1 MLINGRDCII
11 AKIRPDGK
19 PIYPLARYYAEEL
32 SDIDKAIECNL
43 LAIRNPWI
51 ILATPENRKRL
62 ADYLTRYLNDEI
74 SLSINPDDINS
85 LQILQTNA
93 NYIIDKLEV
102 EKTQTLHEALDELG
116 FDNCGQIGDRAVVAE
131 VSLNNAQ
138 TQGINDLYNQ
148 CAKQIEKDVK
158 DTLNLE
164 IKFTPRMR
172 DFPIL
177 SNKINQT
184 IEGKAETDIKEAS
197 NGN

>member
-1 MLINGRDCII
+1 M
-11 AKIRPDGK
+11 
-19 PIYPLARYYAEEL
+19 
-32 SDIDKAIECNL
+32 
-43 LAIRNPWI
+43 
-51 ILATPENRKRL
+51 
-62 ADYLTRYLNDEI
+62 
-74 SLSINPDDINS
+74 
-85 LQILQTNA
+85 QTNA

-148 CAKQIEKDVK
+148 CAKQIEMDVK

-197 NGN
+197 NVN